1 MTRTIALIGHPVAHS
16 LSPMF
21 QQAALD
27 ALGVDARY
35 EAWDLLA
42 EDLPMAAERLRSAD
56 LLGANVTVPH
66 KQAMLRFI
74 DRPDA
79 LVERVGA
86 LNTIVRRESLL
97 HATNTD
103 VSGILAALEAAGAP
117 PRGMRVVL
125 LGAGGAARAVVVA
138 MRLAGATSV
147 VVANRTIERA
157 AALVALGGDELTV
170 SACGLE
176 ARDPALRAA
185 MEAADLVVH
194 STTLGMRHGPDEGGS
209 PLLPEMFHRGQV
221 AFDLVYVP
229 ERTPFLAAAEQAGAR
244 PLGGLA
250 MLVHQGAES
259 FRLWTGYEPP
269 LDVMFQAARNA
280 LAAREG

>member
-1 MTRTIALIGHPVAHS
+1 MTQTIALIGHPVSHS
-16 LSPMF
+16 LSPAF

-27 ALGVDARY
+27 AMGVDARY
-35 EAWDLLA
+35 EAWDLLP
-42 EDLPMAAERLRSAD
+42 EDLPVAAERLRSAQ

-66 KQAMLRFI
+66 KQAMLRFV

-86 LNTIVRRESLL
+86 LNTIVRRESVL

-103 VSGILAALEAAGAP
+103 VSGLISALEAANAS
-117 PRGMRVVL
+117 PRGMRVVV
-125 LGAGGAARAVVVA
+125 LGAGGAARAAVVA
-138 MRLAGATSV
+138 MRLAKAASV
-147 VVANRTIERA
+147 VVANRTMERA
-157 AALVALGGDELTV
+157 EALIPLGGDELAV
-170 SACGLE
+170 SACGLQPG
-176 ARDPALRAA
+176 DPELAAA
-185 MEAADLVVH
+185 MEAADLVIH

-209 PLLPEMFHRGQV
+209 PLLPAMFHPGQV

-229 ERTPFLAAAEQAGAR
+229 ERTPFLRAAEQAGAR

-269 LDVMFQAARNA
+269 VDVMFRAARAA
-280 LAAREG
+280 LAARET

>member
-1 MTRTIALIGHPVAHS
+1 MTQTIALIGHPVAHS
-16 LSPMF
+16 LSPAF

-35 EAWDLLA
+35 EAWDLLP
-42 EDLPMAAERLRSAD
+42 EELPMAAERLRSAA

-66 KQAMLRFI
+66 KEAMLRFI

-86 LNTIVRRESLL
+86 LNTIVHREGQL

-103 VSGILAALEAAGAP
+103 VSGVLRALEAAGAS

-138 MRLAGATSV
+138 MRVAEAASV
-147 VVANRTIERA
+147 VVANRTRGRA
-157 AALVALGGDELTV
+157 EDLVELGGEAMPVTT
-170 SACGLE
+170 CGLE
-176 ARDPALRAA
+176 EDDAELEAA
-185 MEAADLVVH
+185 MARADLVVN
-194 STTLGMRHGPDEGGS
+194 STTLGMTHGPDEHAT
-209 PLLPEMFHRGQV
+209 PVPARMFRGGQV

-229 ERTPFLAAAEQAGAR
+229 ERTPFLEAAEAAGAR
-244 PLGGLA
+244 PVGGLA

-269 LDVMFQAARNA
+269 VDVMFEAARAA
-280 LAAREG
+280 LAARAR

>member
-1 MTRTIALIGHPVAHS
+1 MTQRIALIGHPVAHS
-16 LSPMF
+16 LSPAF

-35 EAWDLLA
+35 EAWDLLP
-42 EDLPMAAERLRSAD
+42 EELPMAAERLRSAE

-66 KQAMLRFI
+66 KQAMLRLV

-86 LNTIVRRESLL
+86 LNTIVRRDGLL

-103 VSGILAALEAAGAP
+103 VSGVLSALEAAGAS
-117 PRGMRVVL
+117 PRGLRVVL

-138 MRLAGATSV
+138 MRVAGATSM
-147 VVANRTIERA
+147 VVANRTPERA
-157 AALVALGGDELTV
+157 ASLVELGGAAMPVVTCALDE
-170 SACGLE
+170 
-176 ARDPALRAA
+176 RDPALEAA
-185 MEAADLVVH
+185 MAAADLVVH
-194 STTLGMRHGPDEGGS
+194 STTLGMTHGPDEHAT
-209 PLLPEMFHRGQV
+209 PVPARLFHPGQV

-229 ERTPFLAAAEQAGAR
+229 ERTPFLAAAEAGGAR

-269 LDVMFQAARNA
+269 LDVMFGAARAA
-280 LAAREG
+280 LAARAR